1 MLEKAGVFMLLFEDI
16 KIPSGWVQIAPEV
29 VGPGQAETCL
39 FPVSLQQAERQT
51 QPRDSLHSQTCF

>member
-1 MLEKAGVFMLLFEDI
+1 MLLFEDI

>member
-16 KIPSGWVQIAPEV
+16 KIPSGWVQNAPEV

-39 FPVSLQQAERQT
+39 FPVSTATGREADRT
-51 QPRDSLHSQTCF
+51 PR